1 MTWITDVWLWLLAM
15 GILIM
20 FSALFSGS
28 EAAMF
33 SLTQRNLKSLA
44 RGGVG
49 GRITAKMLRD
59 PEHLLSAVLFW
70 NLLINMTYFAIAAI
84 VGARLENDVNAG
96 RTVAIVFTIASLLTI
111 IFFSEMLPKSV
122 AVLAPLRI
130 SILLGPP
137 LSLAIRMVGP
147 VVPLV

>member
-1 MTWITDVWLWLLAM
+1 MNWITDVWLWLLAM
-15 GILIM
+15 GVLIM

-33 SLTQRNLKSLA
+33 SLTQRNRKSLA

-49 GRITAKMLRD
+49 GRVAARMLQD

-84 VGARLENDVNAG
+84 VGARLENDQSAG
-96 RTVAIVFTIASLLTI
+96 RTVAVAFTIVSLLSI
-111 IFFSEMLPKSV
+111 IFFSEMLP
-122 AVLAPLRI
+122 
-130 SILLGPP
+130 
-137 LSLAIRMVGP
+137 
-147 VVPLV
+147 

>member
-1 MTWITDVWLWLLAM
+1 MNWITDVWLWLLAM

-28 EAAMF
+28 ETAMF

-49 GRITAKMLRD
+49 GRITATLLRD

-70 NLLINMTYFAIAAI
+70 NL
-84 VGARLENDVNAG
+84 
-96 RTVAIVFTIASLLTI
+96 
-111 IFFSEMLPKSV
+111 
-122 AVLAPLRI
+122 
-130 SILLGPP
+130 
-137 LSLAIRMVGP
+137 
-147 VVPLV
+147 